1 MMAVSEVGGKQ
12 GKKDGERVEGKQGGK
27 EGVRADEPQLHNDA
41 TTS

>member
-1 MMAVSEVGGKQ
+1 MMIVSEVGGKQ
-12 GKKDGERVEGKQGGK
+12 GKEDGEGVEGEQGRK